1 MLVLFL
7 IKMNRPLYTKYQ
19 EYIYLHIAVL
29 LFGFTAVLGELIQLS
44 GLNLVWWRML
54 FTSLSFLIY
63 PKAIKHIGKL
73 DKKVLLQFVGIGVI
87 VAIHWF
93 LFYTSI
99 KVANASVGVVMIAT
113 ISFFVAIIDPIIRRR
128 SHKKSELLLGLIVIP
143 GIYLI
148 NLSGKYDYSQGIWIG
163 LASSFCAA
171 LFSVLNKAMVDK
183 TKTPPRT
190 ITFIEM
196 TTGFIFLSFFVAKE
210 SWTLGHLDNLRPD
223 NLSLI
228 YLVVLAFLC
237 TNLPFSLMLKA
248 QEKLSAF
255 STNFALNL
263 EPIYGVLLAVL
274 FLHQHKDLDIY
285 FYSGSA
291 IIVSSVLLYSLF
303 QKKQKA

>member
-1 MLVLFL
+1 
-7 IKMNRPLYTKYQ
+7 MNITKYQ

-63 PKAIKHIGKL
+63 PKAIQRVNTL
-73 DKKVLLQFVGIGVI
+73 DRKAFLQFVGIGIV

-99 KVANASVGVVMIAT
+99 KVSNASVGVVMIAT
-113 ISFFVAIIDPIIRRR
+113 VSLFVAIIDPIIRKR
-128 SHKKSELLLGLIVIP
+128 SHKKSELLLGLLVIP
-143 GIYLI
+143 GIFLI
-148 NLSGKYDYSQGIWIG
+148 NQSGKYDYSVGIWIG
-163 LASSFCAA
+163 LASSFMAA

-183 TKTPPRT
+183 VKVSPFT

-196 TTGFIFLSFFVAKE
+196 TTGFLFLSIFVGWE
-210 SWTLGHLDNLRPD
+210 TWSLGSFEALKPD
-223 NLSLI
+223 TSSLI
-228 YLVVLAFLC
+228 YLTILAVLC

-255 STNFALNL
+255 SSNFALNL
-263 EPIYGVLLAVL
+263 EPIYGVLLAML
-274 FLHQHKDLDIY
+274 ILHQHKDLDFY
-285 FYSGSA
+285 FYMGSA
-291 IIVSSVLLYSLF
+291 IIVGSVLLYSLI
-303 QKKQKA
+303 QKR